1 MIKVNLLATTP
12 GAAPAREWLPREQR
26 SAFVGLV
33 LLMGTAAGIGGW
45 WWYLRHEH
53 AAVNVKIE
61 AANVELTRLKNV
73 AALVDRATA
82 RKTELAERIALI
94 DRLRQ
99 TMRAPVSLL
108 ETVSRSLPDGLWLL
122 EMKQGG
128 TAVQL
133 EGRATS
139 LTAVTDFA
147 ELMQNSG
154 LFQRPVEIV
163 TTSTEVVDEAQV
175 IRFIV
180 KAEAIQSPDPAATA
194 PAPGAPGAAPAKS
207 GAASSSASSPAPGVP
222 PTGSGS

>member
-12 GAAPAREWLPREQR
+12 GAAPPREWLPREQR

-73 AALVDRATA
+73 AALVDKATA
-82 RKTELAERIALI
+82 RKTELAERLALI
-94 DRLRQ
+94 DRLRS

-108 ETVSRSLPDGLWLL
+108 ETISRSLPDGLWLI

-128 TAVQL
+128 TAVQV

-175 IRFIV
+175 IRFMV
-180 KAEAIQSPDPAATA
+180 KAEAVTSTDPATGA
-194 PAPGAPGAAPAKS
+194 PAPGAAPAKP
-207 GAASSSASSPAPGVP
+207 GTASSSASSSTPGVP